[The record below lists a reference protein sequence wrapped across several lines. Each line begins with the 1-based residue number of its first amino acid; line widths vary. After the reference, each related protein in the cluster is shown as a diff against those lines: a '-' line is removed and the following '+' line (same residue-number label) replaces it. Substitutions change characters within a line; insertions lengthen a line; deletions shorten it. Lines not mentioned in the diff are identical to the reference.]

1 MGGNESW
8 ASLVLKGE
16 SFWNMW
22 PKLVDVMN
30 CIRKMNSYRF
40 HLFFGDGTFFE
51 RRLKRPKFV
60 NKR

>member
-1 MGGNESW
+1 
-8 ASLVLKGE
+8 
-16 SFWNMW
+16 MW

>member
-1 MGGNESW
+1 
-8 ASLVLKGE
+8 
-16 SFWNMW
+16 MW

-30 CIRKMNSYRF
+30 CIRKMNSLYYKF
-40 HLFFGDGTFFE
+40 HLFSGDGTFFG